1 MSIVTSAARTTALGN
16 QVNNPLVAWDNLAA
30 TALVFSDEDLP
41 DGSASNAITGTTYDY
56 WLPNVTGS
64 SVYLQARFPTAIRL
78 SFAAIAA
85 HNLGTLGASIALE
98 YYSLDTFTFVD
109 SGAGVVTPTDDSPIA
124 FRVATDGPT
133 SADWR
138 LNITGLT
145 ASDPLYIGV
154 AFFGNDLVI
163 PQRLYQGFTP
173 VIVPTEVQLQSNVSV
188 GGNLLG
194 SSVIAEG
201 STLSL
206 GIDHLTPAFIRGA
219 LFKSFMT
226 AFNRGGGFFVAW
238 RPSDYAQDIH
248 YAWRDGAVIRP
259 TNSGPRDF
267 MSFGID
273 ARVYSE

>member
-1 MSIVTSAARTTALGN
+1 MSIVTSAARTTALDG
-16 QVNNPLVAWDNLAA
+16 QVNNPFVAWDNLAA
-30 TALVFSDEDLP
+30 TATLGGTATLA
-41 DGSASNAITGTTYDY
+41 DGGRSNAVTGTTYDY
-56 WLPNVTGS
+56 WLPNVTATTAQFQVTFGS
-64 SVYLQARFPTAIRL
+64 AIAI
-78 SFAAIAA
+78 SFASIAA
-85 HNLGTLGASIALE
+85 HNLFTLGASV
-98 YYSLDTFTFVD
+98 SLQRSTNG
-109 SGAGVVTPTDDSPIA
+109 GANWSDAGGGVHTPTDNTPIA
-124 FRVATDGPT
+124 FRVVTTGADA
-133 SADWR
+133 ADWR
-138 LNITGLT
+138 FNVTGLT

-267 MSFGID
+267 MSFGIA